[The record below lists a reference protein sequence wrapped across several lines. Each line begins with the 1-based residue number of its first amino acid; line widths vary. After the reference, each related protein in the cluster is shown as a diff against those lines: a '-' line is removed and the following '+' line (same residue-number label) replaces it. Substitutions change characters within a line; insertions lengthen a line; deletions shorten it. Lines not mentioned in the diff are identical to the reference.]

1 MYTLLGK
8 EKLIHQFKKVLY
20 AFFSER
26 ACKKILYIL
35 RLTNYK
41 FSRFILGQSTD
52 GIILGTTFF
61 IVFSMVKIPYA
72 LLIV

>member
-1 MYTLLGK
+1 MHFLVREHVRKY
-8 EKLIHQFKKVLY
+8 
-20 AFFSER
+20 
-26 ACKKILYIL
+26 YIFL

-72 LLIV
+72 LLISIMIIRLCF